1 VRSAPAHGRWNSVG
15 PPTFGTPPMDDKT
28 LNLCR
33 QIDGYRR
40 RAGKRGVRGKG
51 GVKAAINDN

>member
-1 VRSAPAHGRWNSVG
+1 
-15 PPTFGTPPMDDKT
+15 MDEKT

-40 RAGKRGVRGKG
+40 R
-51 GVKAAINDN
+51 VKAARRAKPGVPPPR

>member
-1 VRSAPAHGRWNSVG
+1 
-15 PPTFGTPPMDDKT
+15 MDDKT